1 MAIGRVSYTVRGYL
15 SVDSE
20 TGEVVDHE
28 PCAPRVD
35 YHVTEVF
42 PEFADRGWKYWGEE
56 MSMTDGG
63 EKVLQVAREWA
74 ENKRVGD

>member
-1 MAIGRVSYTVRGYL
+1 
-15 SVDSE
+15 
-20 TGEVVDHE
+20 
-28 PCAPRVD
+28 VD